1 MREKRGKFVWGE
13 AWLLPFYCGWVIVCR
28 ARLKSAPISKG
39 GCERCERCERGRG
52 PAPKSG
58 QAGDQT
64 VDVDVDTV
72 TE

>member
-1 MREKRGKFVWGE
+1 MREKRGKFVWG
-13 AWLLPFYCGWVIVCR
+13 AACVLPFYYGWVIVCR
-28 ARLKSAPISKG
+28 ARLRSAPISKG
-39 GCERCERCERGRG
+39 GCERGRG

-64 VDVDVDTV
+64 VDVDTV